1 MIKKLNFFFYNISI
15 FINAIAKTKMTDDE
29 KKDHKDLKDL
39 KDQKDP
45 NDQND
50 KDIIQ
55 IKKNIKY
62 LNNAIYDLEVEL
74 KNYEQILNNNDQ
86 KIKELKATYASKEV
100 EYNQVV
106 EMLDYNLQQLIKEL
120 NEINNN
126 RNNENLFIVKS
137 QHKKLHDKT
146 LEISKLLEN
155 IEIYTSTKSTDF
167 DDNYSSEI
175 KEIQDK
181 HNIDT
186 MNMNKKLEQINKK
199 RIGYQTRKP

>member
-1 MIKKLNFFFYNISI
+1 MSDDKNDKK
-15 FINAIAKTKMTDDE
+15 
-29 KKDHKDLKDL
+29 
-39 KDQKDP
+39 
-45 NDQND
+45 D

-55 IKKNIKY
+55 IKKSIEY

-86 KIKELKATYASKEV
+86 KIKELKVIYASKEV
-100 EYNQVV
+100 EYNQLV
-106 EMLDYNLQQLIKEL
+106 EMYDYNLQQLIKEL

-137 QHKKLHDKT
+137 QHKKLHDKA

-199 RIGYQTRKP
+199 KKRIGYQTRRP